1 MLAAI
6 FALKQ
11 TEKVL
16 YDAQLCLIRQLVNST
31 VQGSAADLMKL
42 AMISV
47 ATALA
52 SWHVAHPSCGT
63 QPRIVAMI
71 HDELL
76 LELCGNG
83 QALATLI
90 DTVRRC
96 MTQDVVQI
104 LNTKFGPTPVWMN
117 VPLRVNM
124 KVGSRWGSMKEV

>member
-1 MLAAI
+1 MVLALAQ
-6 FALKQ
+6 FTLLSRAARAR
-11 TEKVL
+11 TE
-16 YDAQLCLIRQLVNST
+16 RQLVNST

-47 ATALA
+47 ATALD

-96 MTQDVVQI
+96 MTHDVVQI